1 MIVYELIC
9 AEEHRFE
16 GWFASPEAFEHQ
28 RDSAL
33 LACPICSSA
42 SVARLPSARIRR
54 GSPGGEVESAPASS
68 GAKPAPA
75 APAGAPAATVT
86 LAGFIDHV
94 LRNTED
100 VGARFAEEARRIH
113 HEEAPRRGIRGTAN
127 REDAEALADEGIAVF
142 PLPIPSPDEWQ

>member
-16 GWFASPEAFEHQ
+16 GWFASSEAFERQ
-28 RDSAL
+28 RESAL

-42 SVARLPSARIRR
+42 AVERLPSARIRR
-54 GSPGGEVESAPASS
+54 GSQAAAEAALPATTERDV
-68 GAKPAPA
+68 A
-75 APAGAPAATVT
+75 APGATVT
-86 LAGFIDHV
+86 LASFIDHV

-100 VGARFAEEARRIH
+100 VGGRFAEEARRIH
-113 HEEAPRRGIRGTAN
+113 YEEAPRRGIRGTAS

-142 PLPIPSPDEWQ
+142 SLPIPSSEEWQ